1 MESSAVTEGD
11 VYENNCRLLSAH
23 ISSSDH
29 DSVRGNLLIKV
40 SGFQEGATL
49 EQEHTHEKHSAD
61 NTMLEFTKC
70 PSPSG
75 YRNQDSPLDFSVKRR
90 TSFSGSLTDDSQT
103 SSSSPGHMTDC
114 SMRSPSTDTIPVDD
128 ISGISRW
135 KTPSSDGS
143 DDQAH
148 FEKTKAIASPVP
160 LPGLLCNLGLVPG
173 NLINHLTSDSKLNAF
188 SQLAG
193 VVFNDKC
200 DQKSSSLLKRYPN
213 EAMQM
218 PMGFLGIGGPAT
230 TAVQNGIDM
239 SLLMGVNAK
248 QILHMYQQQL
258 QRVKTAELSARFSTQ
273 SSVLSSSRGK
283 QQHEQQRKHNFIH
296 IPPAATNN
304 NTSPH
309 LNLTPS
315 PSVTLQT
322 GNSPGLM
329 STSFTSKTSPLAHSH
344 SRKRASSLPD
354 DQKDDA
360 YWERRRKNNDA
371 AKRSRDARRAK
382 EEEIAVRATLLE
394 QENLKLRE
402 ELALLRTET
411 HRLRHMLYT
420 S

>member
-1 MESSAVTEGD
+1 MEPPAVTGGD
-11 VYENNCRLLSAH
+11 VYDNNCSLLSTH
-23 ISSSDH
+23 ISSRDH
-29 DSVRGNLLIKV
+29 DNVRGNLLIKV
-40 SGFQEGATL
+40 SGCQEGATL
-49 EQEHTHEKHSAD
+49 EQVDTREKHPAD
-61 NTMLEFTKC
+61 NTMIEFTKC
-70 PSPSG
+70 SSPAG
-75 YRNQDSPLDFSVKRR
+75 YRNQDSPLDFSIKRR

-103 SSSSPGHMTDC
+103 SSSSPGHTTDY
-114 SMRSPSTDTIPVDD
+114 SMRSPSADTIPVED

-148 FEKTKAIASPVP
+148 FEKTKSIASPVP
-160 LPGLLCNLGLVPG
+160 LPGLLCNLGLVKG
-173 NLINHLTSDSKLNAF
+173 NLINHLTSDSEMNAF

-200 DQKSSSLLKRYPN
+200 DQKSSSFLQRYQN
-213 EAMQM
+213 EALHM
-218 PMGFLGIGGPAT
+218 PLGFLGIGGPAT
-230 TAVQNGIDM
+230 AAVQNGIDM

-248 QILHMYQQQL
+248 KILHIYQQQL
-258 QRVKTAELSARFSTQ
+258 QRVKTAEWSARFSTQ
-273 SSVLSSSRGK
+273 SSVSSSSRGN
-283 QQHEQQRKHNFIH
+283 QQDDQHRNHNFIR
-296 IPPAATNN
+296 IPPVATNN
-304 NTSPH
+304 SMSPH

-315 PSVTLQT
+315 PSITLQA
-322 GNSPGLM
+322 GNLPGLM
-329 STSFTSKTSPLAHSH
+329 STSFTSKISPLAHSN